1 MNRQTPTFYFL
12 DLLAAAVSDQH
23 ATRNPSMLKMMVG
36 DRDYDGNI
44 VGYDH
49 CEVRTWDYKTAN
61 IPSYRFENLLK
72 IIAVDSNQALLLFHQ
87 LIQGKTV
94 FDFRRIFNYD
104 SYIFNNMVFSSLL
117 ECILP
122 IYGRDRWFDG

>member
-1 MNRQTPTFYFL
+1 
-12 DLLAAAVSDQH
+12 
-23 ATRNPSMLKMMVG
+23 MLKMMVG

-104 SYIFNNMVFSSLL
+104 SY
-117 ECILP
+117 
-122 IYGRDRWFDG
+122 